1 MRKNATEM
9 NSIINIVLCLVLLG
23 GLALAYSRKGARQQK
38 NQQAD
43 NSAEGLVRQRKA
55 SGGRPSENVDETSLL
70 DELASSRTTP
80 QRKEEIRDELSEMGY
95 RLGGRGRG
103 RERFTYDDPDEMNG
117 SEGDAYEG
125 TEPWI
130 GEDDEA

>member
-70 DELASSRTTP
+70 DELASGKTTSD
-80 QRKEEIRDELSEMGY
+80 RKEQIREELSDMGY
-95 RLGGRGRG
+95 RLGGRPR
-103 RERFTYDDPDEMNG
+103 RPPRFP
-117 SEGDAYEG
+117 
-125 TEPWI
+125 P
-130 GEDDEA
+130 